1 MSTEDNKA
9 LVRRFIEEGWNQRNS
24 GVFDELLAPDYI
36 SHTPD
41 GDFQGLE
48 GYKQLYNAYVTAFPD
63 CHFTVDDLVAE
74 GDKVSMSYTF
84 TGTHDGQLQDVAPT
98 GKRVTVSGVFVGR
111 IVGGKA
117 VEDRTVWDTLGLMRQ
132 IGAVS

>member
-1 MSTEDNKA
+1 M
-9 LVRRFIEEGWNQRNS
+9 
-24 GVFDELLAPDYI
+24 
-36 SHTPD
+36 
-41 GDFQGLE
+41 E
-48 GYKQLYNAYVTAFPD
+48 GYQQLYNAYVTAFPD

-74 GDKVSMSYTF
+74 GDKVSMRYTF

-98 GKRVTVSGVFVGR
+98 GKRVTVCGVFVGC
-111 IVGGKA
+111 IVGGKV